1 MRVRYASEMD
11 GPVLGGGFECGA
23 CHKNGC
29 FDTVDF
35 ARITKQLL
43 GRTSAGL
50 LPRSSVWSIQFIQ
63 HPALRSVEAH
73 AR

>member
-11 GPVLGGGFECGA
+11 GPVLGGGLECGA

-50 LPRSSVWSIQFIQ
+50 LPRSSGVVDTICTASG
-63 HPALRSVEAH
+63 ASLR
-73 AR
+73 